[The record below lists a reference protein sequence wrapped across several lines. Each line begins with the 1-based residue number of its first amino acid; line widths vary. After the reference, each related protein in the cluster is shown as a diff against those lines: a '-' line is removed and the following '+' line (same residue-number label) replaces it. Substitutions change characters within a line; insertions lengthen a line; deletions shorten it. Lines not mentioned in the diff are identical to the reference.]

1 MIAFLG
7 TGLLGS
13 NWVRSLRKREEE
25 VNVWNR
31 TASKAKALEA
41 DGAKAF
47 ATAAEA
53 VKGAKRIH
61 LAVSDDAAVDSI
73 LEQAASGFD
82 KDVIIIDHTT
92 TSASGAKERTK
103 RWKSQGIKFIH
114 APVFMGPSNA
124 LEGTGTMLISGDQE
138 LIKEIEPEL
147 SKMTGT
153 LMNLGEKVEEAAA
166 YKLLGNHL
174 FLSISAGIADTFT
187 LGKALGISRDDVTDF
202 IDQMGSAPIKAR
214 VARLLLGNY
223 DAPTW
228 ELYMARKD
236 ARLMAEETERAGM
249 ALDVIPVFGAH
260 MDRLIDM
267 GLGAKDW
274 SIVAQEAVSK

>member
-1 MIAFLG
+1 MVAFLG

-13 NWVRSLRKREEE
+13 NWVRSLLKRGEE
-25 VNVWNR
+25 VHVWNR
-31 TASKAKALEA
+31 TASRAQALEA

-47 ATAAEA
+47 VTPAEA

-73 LEQAASGFD
+73 LEQAAPGFE

-92 TSASGAKERTK
+92 TSASGAKERTE
-103 RWKSQGIKFIH
+103 RWKSKGVKFIH

-124 LEGTGTMLISGDQE
+124 LEGTGTMLISGNQE
-138 LIKEIEPEL
+138 IIKEIEPEL

-153 LMNLGEKVEEAAA
+153 LMNLGEKVDEAAA

-187 LGKALGISRDDVTDF
+187 LGKSLGISRDDVVEF
-202 IDQMGSAPIKAR
+202 IEQMGSAPIKAR

-223 DAPTW
+223 DTPTW
-228 ELYMARKD
+228 ELLMARKD
-236 ARLMAEETERAGM
+236 ARLMTEETDRAGM
-249 ALDVIPVFGAH
+249 KLDVMPVFGAH
-260 MDRLIDM
+260 MDKLIAQ
-267 GLGAKDW
+267 GFGSKDW
-274 SIVAQEAVSK
+274 TIVTKEAVSK